1 MHKLFGDTPQFPSNL
16 PPGQV
21 SLRERYANR
30 SGGYT
35 RLLQCEPLK
44 PDAAPSAIL
53 SLVDGPRDI
62 RFAMTARTIA
72 RERNDGLSSLS
83 EMTAVNMRKV
93 TRYRE
98 DGDEALEYEVR
109 KQMQSMSKDKN
120 SDEMEWENVNNAP
133 GKVQW
138 VRKDRESWERGDL
151 GKKPKWQNKRV

>member
-1 MHKLFGDTPQFPSNL
+1 
-16 PPGQV
+16 
-21 SLRERYANR
+21 
-30 SGGYT
+30 
-35 RLLQCEPLK
+35 
-44 PDAAPSAIL
+44 
-53 SLVDGPRDI
+53 
-62 RFAMTARTIA
+62 
-72 RERNDGLSSLS
+72 
-83 EMTAVNMRKV
+83 MTAVNMRKV